1 MAPINVT
8 SKRTYAEMSE
18 TPITPRFK
26 DFDDIEYV
34 DTILF
39 SKWSISVR
47 VEVKFPPNSYA
58 DNIRFILM
66 DRNGSKIEASVW
78 GHAEVER
85 FNRILQPGCKYV
97 IHRVKINPNAES
109 VEFRAIGHIFELSFD
124 RTTIVEPCLS
134 IELSILPK
142 HLMPFLE
149 VPARPNKT
157 FVVGIVVHCCELE
170 CVGMFTKYKQA
181 LFMDVWGNFIP
192 VGIWGSKLTPNSYR
206 WSTAENDRPIAIAT
220 MLQKDKGFGGLNTS
234 EHTNFTFNPDHPAAR
249 PLQGE

>member
-1 MAPINVT
+1 
-8 SKRTYAEMSE
+8 
-18 TPITPRFK
+18 
-26 DFDDIEYV
+26 
-34 DTILF
+34 
-39 SKWSISVR
+39 
-47 VEVKFPPNSYA
+47 
-58 DNIRFILM
+58 M

-249 PLQGE
+249 PLQVSREEVGFLATAWAKKDARFMK